1 MISIHNMSGVRVDG
15 MFALS
20 WVPVH
25 PAAPAVASVHRA
37 GWAPAAVNPQLKRR
51 TAAATF
57 TSVKRGTT

>member
-1 MISIHNMSGVRVDG
+1 MISIHGMSGVRVDG

-51 TAAATF
+51 TTATSR
-57 TSVKRGTT
+57 SVKRGTT